1 MIYQR
6 IHDLLLSEGIKQLE
20 RRRAA
25 FYEVSNLP
33 KDDPKRVKARADLE
47 TSSQKW
53 LRGQKKRGLFK

>member
-20 RRRAA
+20 RRRGAW
-25 FYEVSNLP
+25 YKLSTLP
-33 KDDPKRVKARADLE
+33 KNDPKRVKARADLE

-53 LRGQKKRGLFK
+53 LRGQEKRGLLK